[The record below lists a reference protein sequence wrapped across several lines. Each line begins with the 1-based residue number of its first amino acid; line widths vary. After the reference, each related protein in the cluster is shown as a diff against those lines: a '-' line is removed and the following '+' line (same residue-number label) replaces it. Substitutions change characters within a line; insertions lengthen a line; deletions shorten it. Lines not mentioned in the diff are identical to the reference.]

1 MNFRVDDKVRVKPTN
16 AVGFINKINGDSVVV
31 RIPSNTVANQ
41 LVVNYDALMWD
52 GTIWADLNNFEDA
65 TQNTIDFAKPVIITV
80 NSDTVYKTPGINI
93 GN

>member
-1 MNFRVDDKVRVKPTN
+1 MNPSVGSTVSLGSANFGEYLNANVDTLST
-16 AVGFINKINGDSVVV
+16 F
-31 RIPSNTVANQ
+31 NTVANQ